1 MLLSEN
7 VAARQLRFRNSRN
20 LTSLCFTVAIKIFIR
35 NKLPNKFHAAILEP
49 VPEIRSTEAGRE
61 LKRKTKAIPTNDLA
75 GRVRQKSNTQQAPAI
90 GAGKVTI
97 AQVAQEAGVSKTSIS
112 RYLGGEFDALSEPL
126 LEQIRSTIARLG
138 YQPSQMARGLKGG
151 RTKLIGMLVADI
163 LNPYSVAV
171 LHGAEAACQQY
182 GYTLMLCNTGNDEK
196 REQQSLAALHS
207 YSVEGLLF
215 NTQGRNI
222 RPLKELGRTAFP
234 VVLLDRRIDGCDF
247 DLVGLDNVR
256 AAQMATNH
264 LLAQGYT
271 DIGLVVQ
278 SLYGVSSRQGRQ
290 AGFLQA
296 IAAAGNCHGETLEV
310 DLDQPGHVA
319 TAVQEFLRRRR
330 GSKGKLA
337 LLAGNG
343 MVSLQIA
350 LALQSMKL
358 RFPDDLGLLCF
369 DELSWSPLVGSGI
382 STIEQPTYDIG
393 FAAIERLLARING
406 ERAPRREILLD
417 GCLIQRG
424 STITSAPSARARKS
438 VRSI

>member
-1 MLLSEN
+1 MQHT
-7 VAARQLRFRNSRN
+7 R
-20 LTSLCFTVAIKIFIR
+20 
-35 NKLPNKFHAAILEP
+35 
-49 VPEIRSTEAGRE
+49 
-61 LKRKTKAIPTNDLA
+61 
-75 GRVRQKSNTQQAPAI
+75 TQQTH

-97 AQVAQEAGVSKTSIS
+97 AQVAREAGVSKTSIS
-112 RYLGGEFDALSEPL
+112 RYLGGELDALSEHL
-126 LEQIRSTIARLG
+126 REQIRSTIARLG

-171 LHGAEAACQQY
+171 LHGAEAACQEH

-196 REQQSLAALHS
+196 REKQSLAALHS

-215 NTQGRNI
+215 NTQGRNVT
-222 RPLKELGRTAFP
+222 PLKELGQAAFP
-234 VVLLDRRIDGCDF
+234 VVLLDRRVEGCDF
-247 DLVGLDNVR
+247 DLVGLDNVG
-256 AAQMATNH
+256 AARMATEH
-264 LLAQGYT
+264 LLAGGYS

-278 SLYGVSSRQGRQ
+278 PLHGVSSRQGRQ

-296 IAAAGNCHGETLEV
+296 MSKRPECHGETLEV
-310 DLDQPGHVA
+310 HIDQPGHVA
-319 TAVQEFLRRRR
+319 TTLDDFLKRRRSR
-330 GSKGKLA
+330 NSGGRVA
-337 LLAGNG
+337 ILAGNG

-358 RFPDDLGLLCF
+358 RFPEDIGLLCF

-406 ERAPRREILLD
+406 EGAPRREILLD
-417 GCLIQRG
+417 GRLIPRG
-424 STITSAPSARARKS
+424 SSMQAKDM
-438 VRSI
+438 VL